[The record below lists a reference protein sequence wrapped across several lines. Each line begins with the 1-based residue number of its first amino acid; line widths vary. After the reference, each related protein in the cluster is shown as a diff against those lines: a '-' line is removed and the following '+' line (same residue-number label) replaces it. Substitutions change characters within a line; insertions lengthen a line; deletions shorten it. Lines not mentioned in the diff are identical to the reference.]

1 MLKILVVDDS
11 LIMRKNLTKLL
22 TSLGH
27 EVVYAAKNGV
37 EAIEAYKAKQ
47 PDLVTM
53 DITMPDMDGIDA
65 VKAILAED
73 REAKIIMVTS
83 HAEEHMLITS
93 MFIGA
98 RGYIIKPFKK
108 HEVCERIAT
117 VFPDY
122 PCDDL
127 DDEMELSEEDL

>member
-11 LIMRKNLTKLL
+11 LIMRKNLSKLL
-22 TSLGH
+22 TSMGH

-37 EAIEAYKAKQ
+37 EAIEAYQAKR

-53 DITMPDMDGIDA
+53 DITMPDMNGIDA
-65 VKAILAED
+65 VKAIRAD
-73 REAKIIMVTS
+73 DPDAKIIMVTS

-98 RGYIIKPFKK
+98 AGYIIKPFKRQ
-108 HEVCERIAT
+108 EVCERIAN
-117 VFPDY
+117 VFPEY
-122 PCDDL
+122 PCEEEDDELELTEDDL
-127 DDEMELSEEDL
+127 